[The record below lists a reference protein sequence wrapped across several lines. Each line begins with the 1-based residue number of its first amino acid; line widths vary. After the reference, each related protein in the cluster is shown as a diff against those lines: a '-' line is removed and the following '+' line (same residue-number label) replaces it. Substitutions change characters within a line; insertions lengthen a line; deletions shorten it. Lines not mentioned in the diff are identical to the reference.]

1 MSEYSEIAEL
11 PELVFFLQNK
21 YSSSLYLQD
30 FWRMKMLLS
39 FLAVILIS

>member
-11 PELVFFLQNK
+11 PELFFLQNK